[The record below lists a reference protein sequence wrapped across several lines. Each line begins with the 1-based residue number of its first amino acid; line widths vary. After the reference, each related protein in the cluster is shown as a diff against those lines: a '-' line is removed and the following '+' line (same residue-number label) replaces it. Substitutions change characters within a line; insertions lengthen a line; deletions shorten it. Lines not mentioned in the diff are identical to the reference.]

1 MRIVLTKDS
10 HVGKKGEVKSF
21 PQPRAEYF
29 IRMGLAEVYV
39 KKVEKDTPTK
49 QAVKKEPLEKQ
60 AKKTVKKK

>member
-21 PQPRAEYF
+21 FQPRAEYF

-39 KKVEKDTPTK
+39 KKVKKDVPTK
-49 QAVKKEPLEKQ
+49 QAVKKEHVGKQ